1 MVVLRRSPPTG
12 LSRAFACISIV
23 QSLNPMAPRIITLF
37 QTDAGEDA
45 INTGGVTFDVFVK
58 TLNYFHSRTPL
69 HVKLEKLFRAYDVD
83 GDGVI
88 SERDLQQILKYYT
101 GPHLSEATSRVL
113 VRKCMAHA
121 LTRCKGEKGEKES
134 GPGGAKG
141 KRNSSSDA
149 TTGESQGLTLEDFS
163 RVVSLDGLDALH
175 IPIQS

>member
-1 MVVLRRSPPTG
+1 
-12 LSRAFACISIV
+12 
-23 QSLNPMAPRIITLF
+23 MAPRIITLF

-45 INTGGVTFDVFVK
+45 IDTGGVTFDVFVK
-58 TLNYFHSRTPL
+58 TLNFFHSRTPL
-69 HVKLEKLFRAYDVD
+69 NVKLEKLFRAYDVD
-83 GDGVI
+83 GDGVV

-121 LTRCKGEKGEKES
+121 LTRCEKDPAATGGS
-134 GPGGAKG
+134 GKG
-141 KRNSSSDA
+141 KRNNSSDA
-149 TTGESQGLTLEDFS
+149 SAGEQQGLTLADFS